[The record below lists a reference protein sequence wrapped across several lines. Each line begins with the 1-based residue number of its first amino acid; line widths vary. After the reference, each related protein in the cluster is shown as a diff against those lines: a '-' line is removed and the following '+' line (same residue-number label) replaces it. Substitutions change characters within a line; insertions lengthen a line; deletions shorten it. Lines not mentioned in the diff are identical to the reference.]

1 MTTLA
6 ELARLIRSK
15 NAGPF
20 ELTFDIMFD
29 DAATYERVKRSGAVS
44 REAVAARYGAAA
56 EDVKFFLLRQRLA
69 IKASIP
75 RPYFQ
80 GDLLDSDGHGGQQ
93 YAPLMDIEI
102 PCIIRFYPRN
112 PQSVC
117 GIWKC
122 RYGSGVRKR
131 FGVRTDKLVCAFVDE
146 LVTHVRQG

>member
-44 REAVAARYGAAA
+44 REAVAVRYGLPAQ
-56 EDVKFFLLRQRLA
+56 DVKFFFCDNALA

-75 RPYFQ
+75 RPSVQ
-80 GDLLDSDGHGGQQ
+80 GDLQDSDGHGGQQ

-102 PCIIRFYPRN
+102 P
-112 PQSVC
+112 
-117 GIWKC
+117 
-122 RYGSGVRKR
+122 
-131 FGVRTDKLVCAFVDE
+131 
-146 LVTHVRQG
+146 

>member
-1 MTTLA
+1 MTQLA

-29 DAATYERVKRSGAVS
+29 DDATYQRVKNSGTLTREVVARRYNLPVS
-44 REAVAARYGAAA
+44 E
-56 EDVKFFLLRQRLA
+56 VKFFYCDHAYA

-80 GDLLDSDGHGGQQ
+80 GDPRDSDGHGGQQ

-102 PCIIRFYPRN
+102 
-112 PQSVC
+112 
-117 GIWKC
+117 K
-122 RYGSGVRKR
+122 
-131 FGVRTDKLVCAFVDE
+131 
-146 LVTHVRQG
+146 